1 MELMSLTIGKPAPD
15 FSLVNQFGETVSLSS
30 FKGKKNVV
38 VLFYPFAFSGICTG
52 ELCALRDDLS
62 AFHNDDAE
70 LLAISCDPMYSL
82 KAYGEAEG
90 YSFQLLADFWPHGDV
105 ATSYGVF
112 LEEKGF
118 ATRGTFIIDKKGIL
132 RWQVVNG
139 PGEARDVTDYKEAL
153 AAL

>member
-1 MELMSLTIGKPAPD
+1 MSLTLGKPAPD

-70 LLAISCDPMYSL
+70 LVAISCDPMYSL

-105 ATSYGVF
+105 AKSYGVF

-118 ATRGTFIIDKKGIL
+118 ATRGTFIIDKEGIL

-139 PGEARDVTDYKEAL
+139 PGEARDVADYKEAL

>member
-1 MELMSLTIGKPAPD
+1 MSLTIGKPAPD

-105 ATSYGVF
+105 AKSYGVF

-139 PGEARDVTDYKEAL
+139 PGEARDVADYKEAL